1 MRLALGVEYDGTDWS
16 GWQSQPEKNT
26 IQDCLEE
33 AIKRFSLQEI
43 KVVCAGRTDAGV
55 HAKGQVIHFDTSL
68 KRERYSWLRG
78 INSFLPA
85 SINVKWVQ
93 TVSFDFHARF
103 SAKSRKYSYSIL
115 NQKVRSSLNRN
126 FTTWIAVPLDLNRIS
141 NAARFLLGVH
151 DFSAFRSSECQAKSP
166 IRKIIRVNVEKNN
179 SIIRIE
185 IEANAFLHHM
195 VRNIMGCFFE
205 IGRGRKPIAW
215 IRDVINSRD
224 RSICGKTFPPEGL
237 CLETVNYGDLLN
249 AN

>member
-93 TVSFDFHARF
+93 TVSSDFHARF

-141 NAARFLLGVH
+141 NAARFSARI
-151 DFSAFRSSECQAKSP
+151 FSG
-166 IRKIIRVNVEKNN
+166 
-179 SIIRIE
+179 
-185 IEANAFLHHM
+185 M
-195 VRNIMGCFFE
+195 
-205 IGRGRKPIAW
+205 
-215 IRDVINSRD
+215 
-224 RSICGKTFPPEGL
+224 
-237 CLETVNYGDLLN
+237 
-249 AN
+249 